1 MIFGYDSMITVLMI
15 MMTVLIQLPSK
26 LCYDGIC
33 DVTQTNGTAF
43 SVLTRFDSYF
53 RQFIYKLFTLVSHLF
68 NPLASEFIQTLAVI
82 SCKPKHIS
90 GCHLYLPKTI
100 SLTSKSQKYVCFHR
114 LQHVILLTLVLTAI

>member
-33 DVTQTNGTAF
+33 GVTQTNGTAF

-53 RQFIYKLFTLVSHLF
+53 RQFIYIYPGFTSVQPIGFRVHSNISSNIF
-68 NPLASEFIQTLAVI
+68 LAVTYI
-82 SCKPKHIS
+82 C
-90 GCHLYLPKTI
+90 
-100 SLTSKSQKYVCFHR
+100 QKQF
-114 LQHVILLTLVLTAI
+114 L